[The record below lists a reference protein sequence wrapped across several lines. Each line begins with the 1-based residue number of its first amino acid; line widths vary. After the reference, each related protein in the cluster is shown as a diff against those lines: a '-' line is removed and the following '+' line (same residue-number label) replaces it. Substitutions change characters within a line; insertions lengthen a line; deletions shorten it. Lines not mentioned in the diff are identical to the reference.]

1 MSPHKMLIVDDE
13 PDILR
18 LLSKHFTLSGY
29 EVLTATTATDALILA
44 HTQRPDIILLDVL
57 LPGMDGGE
65 VARRLRTIP
74 ETADTP
80 VIFLTGMF
88 PRCDDSRPYRITP
101 EHITFSKPIDI
112 KELHDA
118 VEGLISRTA

>member
-44 HTQRPDIILLDVL
+44 HTQRTDIILLDVL

-101 EHITFSKPIDI
+101 EHITFS
-112 KELHDA
+112 
-118 VEGLISRTA
+118 